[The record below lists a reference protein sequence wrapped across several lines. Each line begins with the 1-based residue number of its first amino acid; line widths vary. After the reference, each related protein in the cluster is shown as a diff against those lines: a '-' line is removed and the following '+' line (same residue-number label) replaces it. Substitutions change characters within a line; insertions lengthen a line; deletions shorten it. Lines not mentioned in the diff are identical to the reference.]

1 MIKNGHVPFSLIS
14 CQSESLV
21 VKNRKL
27 AWSAVWTV
35 YPHFSNPYIINKAK
49 FHKTVD
55 KTRLTKICRKTDL
68 KVWVMTILWPVADT
82 TKQLILILEI
92 LSEFQFYFKSEFF
105 LMWIFLF
112 MNYVFKVAFECWDG

>member
-1 MIKNGHVPFSLIS
+1 MRVL
-14 CQSESLV
+14 E

-49 FHKTVD
+49 FHKTVV

-92 LSEFQFYFKSEFF
+92 LSEFQFYFKSASGFKSDFF
-105 LMWIFLF
+105 LNVDFLIHELR
-112 MNYVFKVAFECWDG
+112 V